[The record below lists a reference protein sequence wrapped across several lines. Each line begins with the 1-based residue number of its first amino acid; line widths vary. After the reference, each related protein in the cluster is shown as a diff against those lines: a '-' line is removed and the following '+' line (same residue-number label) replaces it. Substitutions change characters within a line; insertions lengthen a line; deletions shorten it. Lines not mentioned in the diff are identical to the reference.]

1 MMAPTSRATGTGIG
15 TGTGAQTGT
24 GAVVVPLSRR
34 RSAIARHMRASL
46 AASAQLTCGVRVGLD
61 EVMAVRAAAGHH
73 FREATGIALSPLA
86 FVARATCLA
95 LRDMPLFNSTFDA
108 ETGARTEHEQVNL
121 GIAVDTEDGLV
132 VANLKHADRLHT
144 AELALGIAAMAEKVR
159 AGKTRI
165 EDVTGGTFT
174 LSNTGSR
181 GSTFDTPILNWPEV
195 GIIAVPVVQ
204 REPRW
209 EDGEGSEDGGR
220 FVPEWSTVL
229 CLTYD
234 HQVADGADAAR
245 FLQRVGSYLATW
257 KFADEIGK
265 TAAVSARSDI
275 GQALPGAATA
285 EPRP

>member
-1 MMAPTSRATGTGIG
+1 
-15 TGTGAQTGT
+15 
-24 GAVVVPLSRR
+24 
-34 RSAIARHMRASL
+34 
-46 AASAQLTCGVRVGLD
+46 
-61 EVMAVRAAAGHH
+61 MAVRAAAGRD

-108 ETGARTEHEQVNL
+108 ETGTRTEHEQVNL

-132 VANLKHADRLHT
+132 VANLKHAERLGT
-144 AELALGIAAMAEKVR
+144 ADLAVGIAAMAEKVR

-174 LSNTGSR
+174 VSNTGSR

-195 GIIAVPVVQ
+195 GIMAVPLVQ
-204 REPRW
+204 REPQW
-209 EDGEGSEDGGR
+209 EDGEDGEGGGR
-220 FVPEWSTVL
+220 FVPAWSTVL

-257 KFADEIGK
+257 NFVDEIGK
-265 TAAVSARSDI
+265 TTAGSTRPDI
-275 GQALPGAATA
+275 TTALPDAASA
-285 EPRP
+285 EPRR